1 MSTVG
6 SSDGEFKPAEAAKWI
21 LPRVVALA
29 VFAFFLFPIFWVLL
43 TSIKTR
49 VVAFAFPPVWLF
61 EPTLDA
67 YIQLLFERDFL
78 VNIWSSVFVATIN
91 SLLVLVLSL
100 PAAWS
105 MARFDTGG
113 RDLLMYV
120 LSIRFLPPIVII
132 PPMFIEMN
140 VLGLVGTRYA
150 LILLYLLI
158 NIPFAVWLL
167 RTAFRNIPD
176 SFVEAAKMDGATEFE
191 AFYYIGIP
199 MIKPAMI
206 TVFLISFIFAWN
218 EFIFAIIFTA
228 GDSATAPVALSKLIT
243 GREVFWNQ
251 IMAGATI
258 LILPL
263 VLLGYV
269 GQRYIIRG
277 MTFGAAE

>member
-1 MSTVG
+1 VATVD
-6 SSDGEFKPAEAAKWI
+6 SRDWRVDPAAATKWVLI
-21 LPRVVALA
+21 RVVALA
-29 VFAFFLFPIFWVLL
+29 VFAFFLFPIVWVLL

-49 VVAFAFPPVWLF
+49 VDAFAFPPVWIF

-67 YIQLLFERDFL
+67 YVQLLFERDFL
-78 VNIWSSVFVATIN
+78 INVWSSVFVAAAN
-91 SLLVLVLSL
+91 SLLVLVVSL

-132 PPMFIEMN
+132 PPVFVELN

-158 NIPFAVWLL
+158 NVPFAVWLL

-176 SFVEAAKMDGATEFE
+176 SFVDAAKMDGATEFE
-191 AFYYIGIP
+191 VFYYVGVP
-199 MIKPAMI
+199 MVKPAMI
-206 TVFLISFIFAWN
+206 TVLLISFIFAWN

-263 VLLGYV
+263 LLLGYV

-277 MTFGAAE
+277 MTFGTAE

>member
-1 MSTVG
+1 MSTANSRDWG
-6 SSDGEFKPAEAAKWI
+6 STVTGASKW
-21 LPRVVALA
+21 LLVRLVAIA
-29 VFAFFLFPIFWVLL
+29 VFAFFLFPILWVLL

-49 VVAFAFPPVWLF
+49 VDAFAFPPVWVF
-61 EPTLDA
+61 QPTLDA
-67 YIQLLFERDFL
+67 YVQLLLERDFL
-78 VNIWSSVFVATIN
+78 INVWSSVFVAAIN

-113 RDLLMYV
+113 RDLLMYI
-120 LSIRFLPPIVII
+120 LSIRFLPPVVVI

-150 LILLYLLI
+150 LVLLYLLI

-167 RTAFRNIPD
+167 RTAFQNIPD
-176 SFVEAAKMDGATEFE
+176 SFVDAAKMDGATEFE
-191 AFYYIGIP
+191 VFYYVGIP
-199 MIKPAMI
+199 MVKPAII
-206 TVFLISFIFAWN
+206 TVLLISFIFAWN

-263 VLLGYV
+263 LVLGYV

>member
-1 MSTVG
+1 MATVD
-6 SSDGEFKPAEAAKWI
+6 SRDWRVDPAAATKWV
-21 LPRVVALA
+21 LVRVVALA
-29 VFAFFLFPIFWVLL
+29 VFAFFLFPIVWVLL

-49 VVAFAFPPVWLF
+49 VDAFAFPPVWIF

-67 YIQLLFERDFL
+67 YVQLLFERDFL
-78 VNIWSSVFVATIN
+78 INVWSSVFVAAAN
-91 SLLVLVLSL
+91 SLLVLVVSL

-132 PPMFIEMN
+132 PPVFVELN

-158 NIPFAVWLL
+158 NVPFAVWLL

-176 SFVEAAKMDGATEFE
+176 SFVDAAKMDGATEFE
-191 AFYYIGIP
+191 VFYYVGVP
-199 MIKPAMI
+199 MVKPAMI
-206 TVFLISFIFAWN
+206 TVLLISFIFAWN

-263 VLLGYV
+263 LLLGYV

-277 MTFGAAE
+277 MTFGTAE

>member
-1 MSTVG
+1 MATAQTWDLKLDPLAIG
-6 SSDGEFKPAEAAKWI
+6 KWLVI
-21 LPRVVALA
+21 RLVALA
-29 VFAFFLFPIFWVLL
+29 VFAFFTFPILWVLL

-49 VVAFAFPPVWLF
+49 VDAFASPPVWLF
-61 EPTLDA
+61 APTLEA
-67 YIQLLFERDFL
+67 YVQLLFERDFL
-78 VNIWSSVFVATIN
+78 INVWSSLFVAVVN
-91 SLLVLVLSL
+91 SVLVLILSL

-132 PPMFIEMN
+132 PPMFVEMN
-140 VLGLVGTRYA
+140 AIGLVGTRYS

-167 RTAFRNIPD
+167 RAAFRNIPE
-176 SFVEAAKMDGATEFE
+176 SFVDAAKMDGATEFE
-191 AFYYIGIP
+191 VFYYVGIP
-199 MIKPAMI
+199 MVKPAMI
-206 TVFLISFIFAWN
+206 TVLLISFIFAWN

-228 GDSATAPVALSKLIT
+228 GESATAPVALSKLIT

-263 VLLGYV
+263 LLMGYV

>member
-1 MSTVG
+1 MATARSWGPELAPV
-6 SSDGEFKPAEAAKWI
+6 AIVKWLVI
-21 LPRVVALA
+21 RIVALA
-29 VFAFFLFPIFWVLL
+29 VFAFFMFPLLWVLL

-49 VVAFAFPPVWLF
+49 VDAFAYPPVWLF
-61 EPTLDA
+61 GPTFDA
-67 YIQLLFERDFL
+67 YVQLLLERDFL
-78 VNIWSSVFVATIN
+78 VNVWSSVFVAVIN
-91 SLLVLVLSL
+91 SVLVLVLSL

-132 PPMFIEMN
+132 PPMFIEMD

-158 NIPFAVWLL
+158 NIPFAIWLL
-167 RTAFRNIPD
+167 RAAFRNIPD
-176 SFVEAAKMDGATEFE
+176 SFVDAAKMDGATEFE
-191 AFYYIGIP
+191 VFYYVGIP
-199 MIKPAMI
+199 MVKPAMI
-206 TVFLISFIFAWN
+206 TVLLISFIFAWN

-258 LILPL
+258 LIVPL
-263 VLLGYV
+263 LLMGYV

>member
-1 MSTVG
+1 VATVD
-6 SSDGEFKPAEAAKWI
+6 SRDWRVDPAAATKWV
-21 LPRVVALA
+21 LVRVVALA
-29 VFAFFLFPIFWVLL
+29 VLAFFLFPIVWVLL

-49 VVAFAFPPVWLF
+49 VDAFAFPPVWIF

-67 YIQLLFERDFL
+67 YVQLLFERDFL
-78 VNIWSSVFVATIN
+78 INVWSSVFVAAAN
-91 SLLVLVLSL
+91 SLLVLVVSL

-132 PPMFIEMN
+132 PPVFVELN

-158 NIPFAVWLL
+158 NVPFAVWLL

-176 SFVEAAKMDGATEFE
+176 SFVDAAKMDGATEFE
-191 AFYYIGIP
+191 VFYYVGVP
-199 MIKPAMI
+199 MVKPAMI
-206 TVFLISFIFAWN
+206 TVLLISFIFAWN

-263 VLLGYV
+263 LLLGYV

-277 MTFGAAE
+277 MTFGTAE

>member
-1 MSTVG
+1 VATVDPSG
-6 SSDGEFKPAEAAKWI
+6 SEFKFAAFGKWLLVRLI
-21 LPRVVALA
+21 ALA
-29 VFAFFLFPIFWVLL
+29 VFAFFLFPVVWVLL

-49 VVAFAFPPVWLF
+49 VVAFAFPPLWLF

-67 YIQLLFERDFL
+67 YVQLLFERDFI
-78 VNIWSSVFVATIN
+78 VNVYSSVFVALIN
-91 SLLVLVLSL
+91 SVLVLALSL

-120 LSIRFLPPIVII
+120 LSIRFLPPVVII

-150 LILLYLLI
+150 LIILYLLI

-167 RTAFRNIPD
+167 RAGFQNVPD
-176 SFVEAAKMDGATEFE
+176 SFVDAAKMDGATEFE
-191 AFYYIGIP
+191 VFYYIGIP
-199 MIKPAMI
+199 MVKPAMI
-206 TVFLISFIFAWN
+206 TVLLISFIFAWN
-218 EFIFAIIFTA
+218 EFVFAIIFTA
-228 GDSATAPVALSKLIT
+228 GESATAPVALSKLIT

-263 VLLGYV
+263 LLLGYV

-277 MTFGAAE
+277 MTFGAAD

>member
-1 MSTVG
+1 MSTAISRDWG
-6 SSDGEFKPAEAAKWI
+6 SKVTAASKW
-21 LPRVVALA
+21 LLVRLVAIA
-29 VFAFFLFPIFWVLL
+29 VFAFFLFPILWVLL

-49 VVAFAFPPVWLF
+49 VDAFAFPPVWVF
-61 EPTLDA
+61 QPTLDA

-78 VNIWSSVFVATIN
+78 INVWSSVFVAAIN

-113 RDLLMYV
+113 RDLLMYI
-120 LSIRFLPPIVII
+120 LSIRFLPPIVVI

-150 LILLYLLI
+150 LVLLYLLI

-167 RTAFRNIPD
+167 RTAFQNIPD
-176 SFVEAAKMDGATEFE
+176 SFVDAAKMDGATEFE
-191 AFYYIGIP
+191 VFYYVGIP
-199 MIKPAMI
+199 MVKPAII
-206 TVFLISFIFAWN
+206 TVLLISFIFAWN

-228 GDSATAPVALSKLIT
+228 GESATAPVALSKLIT
-243 GREVFWNQ
+243 GREVFW
-251 IMAGATI
+251 IF
-258 LILPL
+258 PL
-263 VLLGYV
+263 LVLGYV

>member
-1 MSTVG
+1 VATV
-6 SSDGEFKPAEAAKWI
+6 DALRWDRDPLAVAKWV
-21 LPRVVALA
+21 LLRVIALA
-29 VFAFFLFPIFWVLL
+29 VFAFFMFPILWVLL

-49 VVAFAFPPVWLF
+49 VDAFASPPVWLF
-61 EPTLDA
+61 APTLDA
-67 YIQLLFERDFL
+67 YVQLLFERDFL
-78 VNIWSSVFVATIN
+78 VNVGSSIFVAVVN
-91 SLLVLVLSL
+91 SVLVLVLSL

-132 PPMFIEMN
+132 PPMFIEMD

-150 LILLYLLI
+150 LVILYLLI

-167 RTAFRNIPD
+167 RAAFRNIPE
-176 SFVEAAKMDGATEFE
+176 SFVDAAKMDGATEFE
-191 AFYYIGIP
+191 VFYYVGLP
-199 MIKPAMI
+199 MVKPAMI
-206 TVFLISFIFAWN
+206 TVLLISFIFAWN

-263 VLLGYV
+263 LLLGYI

>member
-1 MSTVG
+1 VATVNPSG
-6 SSDGEFKPAEAAKWI
+6 SEFKFAAFGKWLI
-21 LPRVVALA
+21 VRFVALA
-29 VFAFFLFPIFWVLL
+29 VFAFFLFPVVWVLL

-49 VVAFAFPPVWLF
+49 VVAFAFPPLWLF

-67 YIQLLFERDFL
+67 YVQLLFERDFIL
-78 VNIWSSVFVATIN
+78 NVYSSVFVALIN
-91 SLLVLVLSL
+91 SVLVLALSL

-140 VLGLVGTRYA
+140 VFGLVGTRYA
-150 LILLYLLI
+150 LIILYLLI

-167 RTAFRNIPD
+167 RASFQNVPD
-176 SFVEAAKMDGATEFE
+176 SFVDAAKMDGATEFE
-191 AFYYIGIP
+191 VFYYIGIP
-199 MIKPAMI
+199 MVKPAMI
-206 TVFLISFIFAWN
+206 TVLLISFIFAWN

-228 GDSATAPVALSKLIT
+228 GESATAPVALSKLIT

-263 VLLGYV
+263 LLLGYI

>member
-1 MSTVG
+1 MATVD
-6 SSDGEFKPAEAAKWI
+6 SRDWRVDPAAATKWVLI
-21 LPRVVALA
+21 RVVALA
-29 VFAFFLFPIFWVLL
+29 VFAFFLFPIVWVLL

-49 VVAFAFPPVWLF
+49 VDAFAFPPVWIF

-67 YIQLLFERDFL
+67 YVQLLFERDFL
-78 VNIWSSVFVATIN
+78 INVWSSVFVAAAN
-91 SLLVLVLSL
+91 SLLVLVVSL

-132 PPMFIEMN
+132 PPVFVELN

-158 NIPFAVWLL
+158 NVPFAVWLL

-176 SFVEAAKMDGATEFE
+176 SFVDAAKMDGATEFE
-191 AFYYIGIP
+191 VFYYVGVP
-199 MIKPAMI
+199 MVKPAMI
-206 TVFLISFIFAWN
+206 TVLLISFIFAWN

-263 VLLGYV
+263 LLLGYV

-277 MTFGAAE
+277 MTFGTAE

>member
-1 MSTVG
+1 MSTADTRDWG
-6 SSDGEFKPAEAAKWI
+6 STATVASKW
-21 LPRVVALA
+21 LLVRLVAIA
-29 VFAFFLFPIFWVLL
+29 VLAFFLFPILWVLL

-49 VVAFAFPPVWLF
+49 VDAFAFPPIWVF
-61 EPTLDA
+61 RSTLDA
-67 YIQLLFERDFL
+67 YVQLLFERDFL
-78 VNIWSSVFVATIN
+78 INVWSSVFVAAIN
-91 SLLVLVLSL
+91 SMLVLVLSL

-113 RDLLMYV
+113 RDLLMYI
-120 LSIRFLPPIVII
+120 LSIRFLPPIVVI

-140 VLGLVGTRYA
+140 VLGLVGTRYVLV
-150 LILLYLLI
+150 LIYLLI

-167 RTAFRNIPD
+167 RAAFQNIPD
-176 SFVEAAKMDGATEFE
+176 SFVDAGKMDGATEFE
-191 AFYYIGIP
+191 VFYYVGIP
-199 MIKPAMI
+199 MVKPAII
-206 TVFLISFIFAWN
+206 TVLLISFIFAWN

-263 VLLGYV
+263 LVLGYL
-269 GQRYIIRG
+269 GQRYIISG